1 MSVWSDASMTL
12 LAQAGPASEGGSMTW
27 VWIVVGVA
35 VLAVV
40 VGIMIYNVLVN
51 SRVETQNAWAQI
63 DVQLKRRHDLIPNL
77 VETVKGYAKHEQGTL
92 EKVIQAR
99 NAAVSA
105 QGINNQIAAEN
116 QLSGALRQL
125 FALSEAYPDL
135 KANQNF
141 LGLQEELKSTENR
154 IGFARQ
160 HYNDSAGKYNSAL
173 QRFPNNIVAGFGGFT
188 PVGFFELDAA
198 EAAVVKQAPKVQ
210 F

>member
-1 MSVWSDASMTL
+1 MFASSVLFL
-12 LAQAGPASEGGSMTW
+12 LAQAVEVKQEIPWM
-27 VWIVVGVA
+27 WIAIGIGVVALVI
-35 VLAVV
+35 
-40 VGIMIYNVLVN
+40 GIGIYNGLVN
-51 SRVETQNAWAQI
+51 GRVETANAWAQI

-105 QGINNQIAAEN
+105 QGVNNQIAAEN

-135 KANQNF
+135 KANTNF

-160 HYNDSAGKYNSAL
+160 HYNDSVGKYNASL
-173 QRFPNNIVAGFGGFT
+173 MRFPNNLVAGFTGFT
-188 PVGFFELDAA
+188 PVGFYEVAPE
-198 EAAVVKQAPKVQ
+198 EAAAVNQAPKVS

>member
-1 MSVWSDASMTL
+1 MACWFDTSLSL
-12 LAQAGPASEGGSMTW
+12 FAQASDGGLPW
-27 VWIVVGVA
+27 VWIIVGLA
-35 VLAVV
+35 VLLLLAGV
-40 VGIMIYNVLVN
+40 MIYNSLVN
-51 SRVETQNAWAQI
+51 VRMETQNAWAQI

-141 LGLQEELKSTENR
+141 ISLQEELTGTENR
-154 IGFARQ
+154 IGFSRQ
-160 HYNDSAGKYNSAL
+160 HYNDSAGKYNAAL

-188 PVGFFELDAA
+188 PVGFFEVAPE
-198 EAAVVKQAPKVQ
+198 EAAVVRQAPKVQ